1 MAPEVLFTPAAMQ
14 RAWRAIRA
22 AGGGPGVDGQTL
34 QGFERHLE
42 AELERLRGEL
52 VAGSYRPQVV
62 RQVLVPKRKEGLR
75 PLAMWCLRDRVAQ
88 RAVYD
93 IVAPSF
99 ESVFLPVSFGFRPGL
114 GTQDAAA
121 QVAAH
126 RDQGLQWVVDADI
139 DSCFDSIRR
148 GRLLRLTAR
157 RVQNRH
163 VLGLIEAWLEA
174 RILNTASGRPAA
186 AAVAQGARFVPRQG
200 GSGTRLLLDHLG
212 AVEGVDVARLV
223 GAVHAED
230 SHLAVAAAV
239 ASGQAEI
246 GLGIEAAAREF
257 GLDFVPLAQEQYFLC
272 CLRDALDAP
281 PVQALRAV
289 LASAAWRAV
298 LAELPGYVADGSGD
312 VLALTKALP
321 WWRFR
326 RAKNHTRAPAQT

>member
-1 MAPEVLFTPAAMQ
+1 MRLALDVPTKAEASEMGRGWWRRLFAPPPANRPGEEGLPPVGQTGPVGLAGPVGPMAPEVLFTPAAMQ

-186 AAVAQGARFVPRQG
+186 AAVAQGGVLSP
-200 GSGTRLLLDHLG
+200 LLANVYLHEFDRAMVGRGL
-212 AVEGVDVARLV
+212 ALV
-223 GAVHAED
+223 RYADDLVVCCRRKGEA
-230 SHLAVAAAV
+230 
-239 ASGQAEI
+239 
-246 GLGIEAAAREF
+246 EAALKVCGQELGRLELRLNVHKTRVVHVDQGFKFVGHFFVRRE
-257 GLDFVPLAQEQYFLC
+257 VY
-272 CLRDALDAP
+272 
-281 PVQALRAV
+281 V
-289 LASAAWRAV
+289 L
-298 LAELPGYVADGSGD
+298 
-312 VLALTKALP
+312 
-321 WWRFR
+321 
-326 RAKNHTRAPAQT
+326 